1 MQVDTFYLPPF
12 DIFSLK
18 YWLFEHTVSPWLS
31 KACEYEARDWVSN
44 AKHLAITFR
53 TLLLNYKC
61 ETYQYPGL
69 KARFRMM
76 ITRG

>member
-44 AKHLAITFR
+44 AKHLAITF
-53 TLLLNYKC
+53 
-61 ETYQYPGL
+61 
-69 KARFRMM
+69 
-76 ITRG
+76 